1 MNLAEL
7 SEVLDEVQTA
17 LNGVRMELQAARNND
32 NDLVAAIQRVRNLE
46 ATLAE
51 TEQRKQYWFEK
62 CQQLQGVIDRF
73 REESQEV
80 IDR

>member
-7 SEVLDEVQTA
+7 SEVLDEIQIA
-17 LNGVRMELQAARNND
+17 LNGVKIELQTAVNND
-32 NDLVAAIQRVRNLE
+32 NGLISAIQRVRNLE
-46 ATLAE
+46 SQLTE
-51 TEQRKQYWFEK
+51 TERRKQYWFEK